1 MTSAQRPQA
10 VARKALGFE
19 QLKNGQEDAIRG
31 AVAGRDTLCVMPTG
45 SGKSAIYQIAGL
57 LIPGSTIIV
66 SPLLA
71 LQRDQIESLERADA
85 GNAAAVNS
93 LVPASERHEA
103 FQDLAA
109 GELEFL
115 FLAPEQFTSREVLD
129 RLRQA
134 RPSLFVVD
142 EAHCIS
148 QWGHDFRPD
157 YLKLGEVIDALGHP
171 TVLALTATASPDV
184 RGDIVKQL
192 HMRSPRVHVHGFD
205 RPNIWLGARAF
216 GRESD
221 KVDALV
227 GAVVESDKPGIVYV
241 ATRRDA
247 EALAGVLEQHDVRAV
262 AYHAGLKKTLRE
274 MAQSAFMSGD
284 KDVIVATSAFGMGID
299 KPDVRFVFHY
309 HASDSLDSYY
319 QEVGRAG
326 RDGEPARALLF
337 YRPQDLH
344 LRRFFAGGG
353 RVGTEEIERVVTA
366 LQDAG
371 TSLPRNELAEEAELS
386 RLKTSHAVAALRSVD
401 AVEMLATGEVAGRDV
416 DRRTIREAA
425 RSHRRHHEHDIA
437 RIEIVR
443 AYAEGAGCRRH
454 YLLAYFGE
462 ESAELCGAC
471 DNCESGRAALVAESG
486 ATGEP
491 VSLAAA
497 ARRNSGKRKG
507 AARKTPASAR
517 STRAGRTVARAL
529 ALRGPNPPAPFPVE
543 ARVVHRSWGKG
554 VVTAYHGDKV
564 TVAFEAHGVKTL
576 SLPLVLEQ
584 SLLVREATD

>member
-1 MTSAQRPQA
+1 MASADGPTS
-10 VARKALGFE
+10 VARERLGLE
-19 QLKNGQEDAIRG
+19 QLKSPQEEAIRG

-71 LQRDQIESLERADA
+71 LQRDQIESLERTDA

-93 LVPASERHEA
+93 LVPPADRREA
-103 FQDLAA
+103 FQDLA
-109 GELEFL
+109 GGDLEFL
-115 FLAPEQFTSREVLD
+115 FLAPEQFTRSDVLE

-134 RPSLFVVD
+134 KPSLFVVD

-157 YLKLGEVIDALGHP
+157 YLRLGDVIDTLEHP

-184 RGDIVKQL
+184 REDIVKQL
-192 HMRSPRVHVHGFD
+192 HMRSPRVLVHGFD

-216 GRESD
+216 GREAD
-221 KVDALV
+221 KLDALV
-227 GAVVESDKPGIVYV
+227 NAVVEAPKPGIVYV

-247 EALAGVLEQHDVRAV
+247 EMLAATLEEHDVRAV
-262 AYHAGLKKTLRE
+262 AYHAGLKKALRE
-274 MAQSAFMSGD
+274 SGQGAFMNGEV
-284 KDVIVATSAFGMGID
+284 DVIVATNAFGMGID

-319 QEVGRAG
+319 QEIGRAG
-326 RDGEPARALLF
+326 RDGEPARAMLF

-386 RLKTSHAVAALRSVD
+386 RLKTSRAVAALRSVD
-401 AVEMLATGEVAGRDV
+401 AIDMLATGEVAGREV
-416 DRRTIREAA
+416 DRRTIKEAA
-425 RSHRRHHEHDIA
+425 KSHRRHHEHDIA
-437 RIEIVR
+437 RIEIMR
-443 AYAEGAGCRRH
+443 TYAECAGCRRH

-462 ESAELCGAC
+462 ESSEPCGAC
-471 DNCESGRAALVAESG
+471 DNCESGRAALVAEN
-486 ATGEP
+486 
-491 VSLAAA
+491 AAA
-497 ARRNSGKRKG
+497 SAPPPLKATLRRNGGKRDGGARK
-507 AARKTPASAR
+507 AARATRSARPASQ
-517 STRAGRTVARAL
+517 ARAVRAAASPL
-529 ALRGPNPPAPFPVE
+529 PFPVDTW
-543 ARVVHRSWGKG
+543 VTHRAWGKG
-554 VVTAYHGDKV
+554 VVTGVRGDKL
-564 TVAFEAHGVKTL
+564 TVAFQQHGVKTL
-576 SLPLVLEQ
+576 SLPLVLQQ
-584 SLLVREATD
+584 SLLQPVASD

>member
-1 MTSAQRPQA
+1 MTLAQRPQA

-19 QLKNGQEDAIRG
+19 QLKSGQEDAIRG

-93 LVPASERHEA
+93 LVPTSERHEA
-103 FQDLAA
+103 FSDLAT

-115 FLAPEQFTSREVLD
+115 FLAPEQFTNPDVLD

-134 RPSLFVVD
+134 KPSLFVVD

-274 MAQSAFMSGD
+274 TAQSAFMSGD

-319 QEVGRAG
+319 QEVGRPAATASPPARCCSTGPRTSTCGASLPGGGPRRYRRDRARRHRAPGRGHVAAAQRACRGSRALAPEDITSGRRASQRRRGRDARDRRGRRPRRRPPHDSGSGTLAPAASRARHRAHRDRARVRRRRGLQASLPARVFRRRVGRAVRRLRQLRVGPCRAG
-326 RDGEPARALLF
+326 RGERRRRRAGLARGRGA
-337 YRPQDLH
+337 PQW
-344 LRRFFAGGG
+344 
-353 RVGTEEIERVVTA
+353 
-366 LQDAG
+366 
-371 TSLPRNELAEEAELS
+371 
-386 RLKTSHAVAALRSVD
+386 
-401 AVEMLATGEVAGRDV
+401 
-416 DRRTIREAA
+416 RETQT
-425 RSHRRHHEHDIA
+425 RCTQN
-437 RIEIVR
+437 V
-443 AYAEGAGCRRH
+443 C
-454 YLLAYFGE
+454 
-462 ESAELCGAC
+462 
-471 DNCESGRAALVAESG
+471 V
-486 ATGEP
+486 
-491 VSLAAA
+491 
-497 ARRNSGKRKG
+497 
-507 AARKTPASAR
+507 AR
-517 STRAGRTVARAL
+517 STRAGAPSRASRLYAARTRPRRFPSTRGSCTVRGARASSP
-529 ALRGPNPPAPFPVE
+529 RITE
-543 ARVVHRSWGKG
+543 TR
-554 VVTAYHGDKV
+554 
-564 TVAFEAHGVKTL
+564 
-576 SLPLVLEQ
+576 
-584 SLLVREATD
+584 